1 MFQLADTLLVCGQRI
16 AYAALSILLSFIL
29 LDPATDRGLADIHAN
44 ADGLP
49 VTNKALEVADPDMGD
64 LFREAIK
71 TFVRVCVRV
80 GKRLAALSGAI
91 PEMSDIARRRSEP
104 VL

>member
-1 MFQLADTLLVCGQRI
+1 
-16 AYAALSILLSFIL
+16 LSILLSFIL

-49 VTNKALEVADPDMGD
+49 VTNKALEVTDPDMDKAD

-71 TFVRVCVRV
+71 TFVRVRV
-80 GKRLAALSGAI
+80 GKRLAALSGAM

-104 VL
+104 VQ